1 MRCSASTHSCKPT
14 PTRLVAF
21 AQMSGAWLQI
31 WRCQPQNLNDL
42 RGQVRPGFGR
52 LTEARVQAIRNAGA
66 ESIGNLRKSL
76 SRRGVMGSSFAND
89 AETRTRMAT
98 GQEEERAR
106 AEAMVEE
113 IGMSRQGYIADE
125 MNNQMLRF
133 SAAMGMSQ
141 EDRAIL
147 GQQAQ
152 VLAQRASQTANMM
165 DREFNEMGLAG
176 SFRTNMNTAI
186 SAQAIQL
193 AQLDMLQESG
203 NAQLRAQQAA
213 QRNAELGLQTQ
224 LANVQNLQQ
233 SHLANATFQQQSAMA
248 NAEFNMN
255 AQLANAGYGM
265 QANVANARNEMGFAG
280 LGLLA
285 FPFEGGLTN

>member
-1 MRCSASTHSCKPT
+1 
-14 PTRLVAF
+14 
-21 AQMSGAWLQI
+21 
-31 WRCQPQNLNDL
+31 
-42 RGQVRPGFGR
+42 
-52 LTEARVQAIRNAGA
+52 
-66 ESIGNLRKSL
+66 
-76 SRRGVMGSSFAND
+76 
-89 AETRTRMAT
+89 
-98 GQEEERAR
+98 
-106 AEAMVEE
+106 
-113 IGMSRQGYIADE
+113 MSRQGFVANQ

-193 AQLDMLQESG
+193 AQLDMLQKSG
-203 NAQLRAQQAA
+203 NAQLQGQQAA

-280 LGLLA
+280 LGLSA
-285 FPFEGGLTN
+285 FPFEGGGAESDKQRSRSANPCSVVGYLAGLAPQSILVMDGDLFDG